1 MNIQISSKDFNLT
14 KSIRDYVEKKLSK
27 VDKLQSNQIQVNLK
41 TEGELHFIQIV
52 SNYLGEK
59 IFVSS
64 NDRDLYKAIDDAEEK
79 FFRALRKKKE
89 KVYNKKRTEKFFEND
104 FHEEDNIEGNYIE
117 SKIIK
122 RKVFDMKPMDEEEA
136 ILQMETLGHNSFM
149 FLNCKTDTM
158 CLLYK
163 RKDGY
168 YGYIE
173 GNH

>member
-14 KSIRDYVEKKLSK
+14 KGIQDYIERKLSK
-27 VDKLQSNQIQVNLK
+27 MDKFQINQIQVNLK
-41 TEGELHFIQIV
+41 SEGELHFIQIV
-52 SNYLGEK
+52 SVYLGEK

-64 NDRDLYKAIDDAEEK
+64 NDRDLYKAIDYAEEK
-79 FFRALRKKKE
+79 LFRALRKKKE
-89 KVYNKKRTEKFFEND
+89 KIYNKKRNEKFFKDN
-104 FHEEDNIEGNYIE
+104 FHEEDNEEESYIE
-117 SKIIK
+117 SKIVR

-149 FLNCKTDTM
+149 FLNSKTDTM

-163 RKDGY
+163 RNDGY